1 MNPENLENRYHRQM
15 ILKSFGK
22 SGQEKL
28 AQAKVLVI
36 GAGGLGCPALQ
47 YLTAAGVGTI
57 GIVDGDTVSIT
68 NLHRQILFSEKN
80 LSKPKA
86 ATAAVKLSALNSEV
100 KLNVYNE
107 TVTTSNALEIIS
119 NYDVVLDCTDNFESR
134 YLIND
139 ACILLDKPLVYAA
152 VLKYEGQVA
161 VFNFKN
167 NPLEESINYRDL
179 FPNPLDAAHSVS
191 CNEAGVLGVLPGIMG
206 VLQATETLKIITEIG
221 EVLSNKLLVYNALNS
236 SFNTFILSKN
246 KESKNAMPQNLE
258 DFKNYNYALFC
269 NTLLAA
275 EITSETLE
283 KMKRNK
289 TTIID
294 IRNIEE
300 LPEAFELDVLKM
312 PFPQLEGLFKTLQPQ
327 KEVVLVCQTGKR
339 SLKAV
344 DLLKN
349 KYSGH
354 TFFSLKG
361 GVLAWNEFK
370 NKLNELTQKEK
381 SIYGRTH

>member
-1 MNPENLENRYHRQM
+1 MSTKNLENRYQRQL

-68 NLHRQILFSEKN
+68 NLHRQILFSEKD

-86 ATAAVKLSALNSEV
+86 ATAADKLSALNSEV
-100 KLNVYNE
+100 KLDVYYEN
-107 TVTTSNALEIIS
+107 VTTSNALEIIS

-139 ACILLDKPLVYAA
+139 ACVLLDKPLVYAA

-167 NPLEESINYRDL
+167 NPEEESINYRDL

-191 CNEAGVLGVLPGIMG
+191 CIEAGVLGVLPGIMG
-206 VLQATETLKIITEIG
+206 VLQATETLKIITKIG
-221 EVLSNKLLVYNALNS
+221 EGLSNKLLVYNALNT
-236 SFNTFILSKN
+236 SFNTFNLSKN
-246 KESKNAMPQNLE
+246 RASLVAMPQNLE

-294 IRNIEE
+294 VRNIDE

-349 KYSGH
+349 IYSGQ
-354 TFFSLKG
+354 TFFSLSG

>member
-1 MNPENLENRYHRQM
+1 MNRENLENRYLRQL
-15 ILKSFGK
+15 ILKSFGT
-22 SGQEKL
+22 SGQNKL

-68 NLHRQILFSEKN
+68 NLHRQILFSEN
-80 LSKPKA
+80 DISKPKA
-86 ATAAVKLSALNSEV
+86 LTAAAKLFALNSEV
-100 KLNVYNE
+100 KFNIYNE
-107 TVTTSNALEIIS
+107 AVTTANAIEIIS

-139 ACILLDKPLVYAA
+139 ACVLLDKPLVYAA
-152 VLKYEGQVA
+152 VLKFEGQVA

-167 NPLEESINYRDL
+167 SPEEVSINYRDL
-179 FPNPLDAAHSVS
+179 FPNPVDAAHSVS

-221 EVLSNKLLVYNALNS
+221 EVLSNKLMVYNALNS
-236 SFNTFILSKN
+236 SFNTFNLSKGS
-246 KESKNAMPQNLE
+246 ESQKAMPQNTE
-258 DFKNYNYALFC
+258 DFENYNYALFC

-283 KMKRNK
+283 KMMQNK

-294 IRNIEE
+294 VREMKE
-300 LPEAFELDVLKM
+300 LPEAFELDVLKL
-312 PFPQLEGLFKTLQPQ
+312 PLPQLEGLFKMEQHQ
-327 KEVVLVCQTGKR
+327 KEVVLLCQTGKR

-349 KYSGH
+349 IYSGH

-370 NKLNELTQKEK
+370 NKPNEHSQKEK
-381 SIYGRTH
+381 SIY

>member
-15 ILKSFGK
+15 ILKSFGT

-68 NLHRQILFSEKN
+68 NLHRQILFLEKD

-86 ATAAVKLSALNSEV
+86 ATAAVKLSALNSGV
-100 KLNVYNE
+100 KLNVYYEN
-107 TVTTSNALEIIS
+107 VTTSNALEIIS

-139 ACILLDKPLVYAA
+139 ACVLLDKPLVYAA
-152 VLKYEGQVA
+152 VLKYEGQAA

-167 NPLEESINYRDL
+167 TPLEESINYRDL

-191 CNEAGVLGVLPGIMG
+191 CNEGGVLGVLPGIMG
-206 VLQATETLKIITEIG
+206 VLQATETLKIITKIG
-221 EVLSNKLLVYNALNS
+221 EVLSNKLLVYSALNS
-236 SFNTFILSKN
+236 SFNTFNLSKN
-246 KESKNAMPQNLE
+246 RASREAMPQNSE

-294 IRNIEE
+294 VRNIEE

-312 PFPQLEGLFKTLQPQ
+312 PFPKLEGLFKTLQPQ

-354 TFFSLKG
+354 TFFSLRG

-370 NKLNELTQKEK
+370 NKLNELSQKEK
-381 SIYGRTH
+381 SIY

>member
-1 MNPENLENRYHRQM
+1 MSQENLENRYHRQM

-22 SGQEKL
+22 TGQAKL

-47 YLTAAGVGTI
+47 YLVAAGVGTI
-57 GIVDGDTVSIT
+57 GIVDNDVVSLT
-68 NLHRQILFSEKN
+68 NLHRQILFSESD

-86 ATAAVKLSALNSEV
+86 TTAAAKLTALNSEV

-107 TVTTSNALEIIS
+107 KITTANALEIIS

-139 ACILLDKPLVYAA
+139 ACALLDKPLVYAA
-152 VLKYEGQVA
+152 VLKYEGQTA

-167 NPLEESINYRDL
+167 KEEVERINYRDL
-179 FPNPLDAAHSVS
+179 FPNPVDAAHSVS

-206 VLQATETLKIITEIG
+206 VLQTTETLKIITGIG

-236 SFNTFILSKN
+236 SFNTFNLTKN
-246 KESKNAMPQNLE
+246 SDSQKAMPQNNE
-258 DFKNYNYALFC
+258 EFKNYDYELYC
-269 NTLLAA
+269 NSLLSF
-275 EITSETLE
+275 EITTETLTE
-283 KMKRNK
+283 MIDKKL
-289 TTIID
+289 TIID
-294 IRNIEE
+294 VRNPDEQ
-300 LPEAFELDVLKM
+300 PEAVDLSTFKM
-312 PFPQLEGLFKTLQPQ
+312 PLLELENLFESQVTSSQ
-327 KEVVLVCQTGKR
+327 VVFICQTGKR

-344 DLLKN
+344 ELLKN
-349 KYSGH
+349 NYSGH
-354 TFFSLKG
+354 TFYSLKG

-370 NKLNELTQKEK
+370 NKTNEHSQKEK
-381 SIYGRTH
+381 SIY